1 MIRKQSCMN
10 MKAQQLRTMVLDVM
24 RRAGAGHVATSL
36 SCADIITALYYG
48 GVLRFDPKNP
58 QKPDRD
64 RFLMSKGHAST
75 ILYCALADLG
85 FFPVDDLWRTGHE
98 DGAMG
103 VHLQPDIPGVEATSG
118 SLGNGLG
125 LACGIALA
133 GLRNDMAYMTYV
145 LLGDG
150 ELNEGSIWEGLLF
163 AAHHKLNNLVLIID
177 RNRMCCAGYTE
188 NILQLAPL
196 DKKFESFGVVIRT
209 VDGHDCEA
217 LADELRRLRARPFPG
232 PVCVIAE
239 TVKGKGLPSVEN
251 TPMCHHYSP
260 KGEELEKAFAELRG
274 E

>member
-1 MIRKQSCMN
+1 MQPITKLPE
-10 MKAQQLRTMVLDVM
+10 KAQQLRTMVLEVM
-24 RRAGAGHVATSL
+24 HRSGAGHIATSF

-48 GVLRFDPKNP
+48 DVLRFDSKNP
-58 QKPDRD
+58 RIPDRD

-85 FFPVDDLWRTGHE
+85 FFPKENLWRTGHE
-98 DGAMG
+98 DGTMG
-103 VHLQPDIPGVEATSG
+103 VHLQPDVPGVEATSG

-133 GLRNDMAYMTYV
+133 GLRKNMEYMTYV

-150 ELNEGSIWEGLLF
+150 ELNEGSIWEGFLF
-163 AAHHKLNNLVLIID
+163 ATHHKLNKLVVIID

-188 NILQLAPL
+188 DILQLEPL
-196 DKKFESFGVVIRT
+196 DKKLESFGLAVRT
-209 VDGHDCEA
+209 VDGHNCEE
-217 LADELRRLRARPFPG
+217 LAGELRRLRSHSFSG
-232 PVCVIAE
+232 PACIIAE

-251 TPMCHHYSP
+251 TPMCHFYSP
-260 KGEELEKAFAELRG
+260 KGAELEKAFAELRG